1 MKHRKILFGFI
12 KLCKKPLI
20 RKFILLVLIFFASFY
35 SISIILS
42 NLISL
47 NILLFKTN
55 DNYDPNEIVSFDDD
69 TNTADKLEEYFKLS
83 ERISKQKTLKKTS
96 FNYYSGGGYG
106 NRLCSF
112 ISSLLIG
119 ILTDSQTVVVN
130 WSDIKDYIDLPTSSL
145 FIQSENFL
153 TMIFNYFSFI
163 FRTCYVFGKQAW
175 NPVKDIN
182 MLMKTHIPTNGFWRY
197 VFNRADCL
205 FMEICT
211 NKKYFKKLFYYNLV
225 TNNTIQTALSSISQ
239 NKSDDEKRQ
248 KLFRVGFEVGGNI
261 LNKIWK
267 PNEDIQKEIDF
278 YLKKEFQSN
287 YMIGIQLRYG
297 RKEDAIFLNGS
308 ADTIK
313 FIECALQIEKDYY
326 HTWENT
332 SRKTV
337 KWFIASDSEKNLN
350 TILAKYP
357 NKAFSSKGKVAHIA
371 YYSEGYRRTI
381 MDIELLSKC
390 DELIITG
397 GSTYGFIASMK
408 MLKLPYFI
416 NGYSS
421 MESCSRTLLSKP
433 PVRPNGDKFSA
444 FF

>member
-1 MKHRKILFGFI
+1 M
-12 KLCKKPLI
+12 
-20 RKFILLVLIFFASFY
+20 
-35 SISIILS
+35 
-42 NLISL
+42 
-47 NILLFKTN
+47 
-55 DNYDPNEIVSFDDD
+55 
-69 TNTADKLEEYFKLS
+69 
-83 ERISKQKTLKKTS
+83 
-96 FNYYSGGGYG
+96 
-106 NRLCSF
+106 
-112 ISSLLIG
+112 
-119 ILTDSQTVVVN
+119 
-130 WSDIKDYIDLPTSSL
+130 
-145 FIQSENFL
+145 
-153 TMIFNYFSFI
+153 
-163 FRTCYVFGKQAW
+163 
-175 NPVKDIN
+175 
-182 MLMKTHIPTNGFWRY
+182 
-197 VFNRADCL
+197 
-205 FMEICT
+205 
-211 NKKYFKKLFYYNLV
+211 
-225 TNNTIQTALSSISQ
+225 
-239 NKSDDEKRQ
+239 
-248 KLFRVGFEVGGNI
+248 
-261 LNKIWK
+261 NKIWK

-416 NGYSS
+416 KIN
-421 MESCSRTLLSKP
+421 
-433 PVRPNGDKFSA
+433 DHF
-444 FF
+444 